1 VAGALVGVLVIL
13 VCAAGVALFT
23 INAGHRRQ
31 VLVMARAVDA
41 GTAIQPGDLT
51 ETRVA
56 SDSGVHVLAATARAQ
71 VVGRLAATNLVPGM
85 LVSLDLLSNGSLV
98 ASGHAVVGLALKPGE
113 LPSRLRPLDQ
123 VMLVQTGAASSAPA
137 TATADGGAGAP
148 SEIVLVARAQVF
160 DVATAADGQ
169 TTIVSVV
176 VTTDQAPVVAS
187 ASARDQI
194 SVVLLGE
201 PGG

>member
-1 VAGALVGVLVIL
+1 LLGVLIIL

-23 INAGHRRQ
+23 VNAGHRRE

-56 SDSGVHVLAATARAQ
+56 SDSGVHVLAATDRAR
-71 VVGRLAATNLVPGM
+71 VLGRLAVTNLVPGM
-85 LVSLDLLSNGSLV
+85 LVSLDLLSDGSLV
-98 ASGHAVVGLALKPGE
+98 APGHAVVGLALKPGE

-123 VMLVQTGAASSAPA
+123 VMLVQTSTASSD
-137 TATADGGAGAP
+137 TATADGGGVAP
-148 SEIVLVARAQVF
+148 SDTVLVARAQVL
-160 DVATAADGQ
+160 DVETAPDGQ

-176 VTTDQAPVVAS
+176 VTTDQAPPVAS

-194 SVVLLGE
+194 IVVLLGE
-201 PGG
+201 GGG